1 VHGSSD
7 QIWTERATI
16 WCRRPFNRLGNAR
29 QGEENMFILFTA
41 WNYPVTILEL
51 SAVIT
56 SLVGVWLG
64 TTGARFTWPWWV
76 TGSTLYGFLFLQY
89 DLIASAALQ
98 LVFVAGGIW
107 GWFGWGKSGAKPES
121 LKNKERVIWLLA
133 LVVSWILLA
142 PALAS
147 IGAAGTWLDSF
158 ILLGSLIAQILMVR
172 EKFEAWPIWF
182 VVNIV
187 ATIHY
192 ARQGLWFTS
201 LLYVVFTIVALVGWR
216 KWQIKAKN

>member
-1 VHGSSD
+1 
-7 QIWTERATI
+7 
-16 WCRRPFNRLGNAR
+16 LGNAR

-51 SAVIT
+51 AAVIA
-56 SLVGVWLG
+56 SLIGVWLG
-64 TTGARFTWPWWV
+64 TSGARFTWPWWV
-76 TGSTLYGFLFLQY
+76 TSAILYGLLFLQY

-98 LVFVAGGIW
+98 LVFIAGGIW

-172 EKFEAWPIWF
+172 EKFETWPIWF

-192 ARQGLWFTS
+192 ARQDLWFTS
-201 LLYVVFTIVALVGWR
+201 LLYVVFTIIAVIGWR
-216 KWQIKAKN
+216 KWQSKAQN

>member
-1 VHGSSD
+1 
-7 QIWTERATI
+7 
-16 WCRRPFNRLGNAR
+16 LGNAR
-29 QGEENMFILFTA
+29 QGEEIMFILFTA

-56 SLVGVWLG
+56 SLIGVWLG

-76 TGSTLYGFLFLQY
+76 ISSLLYGWLFIQY

-98 LVFVAGGIW
+98 LVFVAGGVW
-107 GWFGWGKSGAKPES
+107 GWFGWGKSGAKPKS
-121 LKNKERVIWLLA
+121 LNTKERVIWLLA
-133 LVVSWILLA
+133 LVISWILLA

-147 IGAAGTWLDSF
+147 IGAAATWPDSF

-172 EKFEAWPIWF
+172 QKFEAWPIWF
-182 VVNIV
+182 VVDSV

-192 ARQGLWFTS
+192 ARQDLWFTS
-201 LLYVVFTIVALVGWR
+201 LLYIVFTIIAVIGWR
-216 KWQIKAKN
+216 KWQSKAQI

>member
-1 VHGSSD
+1 
-7 QIWTERATI
+7 
-16 WCRRPFNRLGNAR
+16 LGNAR

-51 SAVIT
+51 AAVIA
-56 SLVGVWLG
+56 SLIGVWLG
-64 TTGARFTWPWWV
+64 TSGARFTWPWWV
-76 TGSTLYGFLFLQY
+76 SSAILYGLLFLQY

-98 LVFVAGGIW
+98 LVFIAGGIW

-192 ARQGLWFTS
+192 ARQDLWFTS
-201 LLYVVFTIVALVGWR
+201 LLYVVFTIIAVIGWR
-216 KWQIKAKN
+216 KWQSKAQN

>member
-1 VHGSSD
+1 
-7 QIWTERATI
+7 
-16 WCRRPFNRLGNAR
+16 
-29 QGEENMFILFTA
+29 MFILFTA

-107 GWFGWGKSGAKPES
+107 GWFGWGKGGAKPES
-121 LKNKERVIWLLA
+121 LKNKERFIWLLA

>member
-1 VHGSSD
+1 
-7 QIWTERATI
+7 
-16 WCRRPFNRLGNAR
+16 LGNAR

-51 SAVIT
+51 AAVIA
-56 SLVGVWLG
+56 SLIGVWLG
-64 TTGARFTWPWWV
+64 TSGARFTWPWWV
-76 TGSTLYGFLFLQY
+76 TSAILYGLLFLQY

-98 LVFVAGGIW
+98 LVFIAGGIW

-192 ARQGLWFTS
+192 ARQDLWFTS
-201 LLYVVFTIVALVGWR
+201 LLYVVFTIIAIIGWR
-216 KWQIKAKN
+216 KWQSKAQN

>member
-1 VHGSSD
+1 
-7 QIWTERATI
+7 
-16 WCRRPFNRLGNAR
+16 
-29 QGEENMFILFTA
+29 MFILFIA

-56 SLVGVWLG
+56 SLIGVWLG

-76 TGSTLYGFLFLQY
+76 ISSLLYGWLFIQF

-107 GWFGWGKSGAKPES
+107 GWFGWGKSGAKPEILNS
-121 LKNKERVIWLLA
+121 KERIIWLIA
-133 LVVSWILLA
+133 LLGSWILLA
-142 PALAS
+142 PALSS
-147 IGAAGTWLDSF
+147 IGAAATWPDSF
-158 ILLGSLIAQILMVR
+158 ILLGSVIAQILMVR
-172 EKFEAWPIWF
+172 EKFETWPIWF
-182 VVNIV
+182 VVDCV

-201 LLYVVFTIVALVGWR
+201 ILYVVFTIIALVGWR
-216 KWQIKAKN
+216 KWLTKAIK

>member
-1 VHGSSD
+1 
-7 QIWTERATI
+7 
-16 WCRRPFNRLGNAR
+16 
-29 QGEENMFILFTA
+29 MFILFTS

-51 SAVIT
+51 AAVIA
-56 SLVGVWLG
+56 SLIGVWLG
-64 TTGARFTWPWWV
+64 TSGARLTWPWWV
-76 TGSTLYGFLFLQY
+76 TSAILYGLLFIQY

-98 LVFVAGGIW
+98 LVFIAGGIW
-107 GWFGWGKSGAKPES
+107 GWIGWGKSGAKPES

-172 EKFEAWPIWF
+172 EKFEAWPIWV

-192 ARQGLWFTS
+192 AMQDLWFTS
-201 LLYVVFTIVALVGWR
+201 LLYVVFIIIALVGWR
-216 KWQIKAKN
+216 KWQSKAQN

>member
-1 VHGSSD
+1 
-7 QIWTERATI
+7 
-16 WCRRPFNRLGNAR
+16 LGNAR

-51 SAVIT
+51 AAVIA
-56 SLVGVWLG
+56 SLIGVWLG
-64 TTGARFTWPWWV
+64 TSGARFTWPWWV
-76 TGSTLYGFLFLQY
+76 TSAILYGLLFLQY

-98 LVFVAGGIW
+98 LVFIAGGIW

-192 ARQGLWFTS
+192 ARQDLWFTS
-201 LLYVVFTIVALVGWR
+201 LLYVVFTIIAVIGWR
-216 KWQIKAKN
+216 KWQSKAQN

>member
-1 VHGSSD
+1 
-7 QIWTERATI
+7 
-16 WCRRPFNRLGNAR
+16 LGNAR
-29 QGEENMFILFTA
+29 QGEESMLILFTA

-56 SLVGVWLG
+56 SLIGVWLG

-76 TGSTLYGFLFLQY
+76 ISSLLYGWLFIQY

-98 LVFVAGGIW
+98 LVFVAGGVW

-121 LKNKERVIWLLA
+121 LNTKERVIWLLA
-133 LVVSWILLA
+133 LIISWILLA

-147 IGAAGTWLDSF
+147 IGAAATWPDSF

-172 EKFEAWPIWF
+172 EKLEAWPIWF
-182 VVNIV
+182 FVDFI

-192 ARQGLWFTS
+192 ARQDLWFTS
-201 LLYVVFTIVALVGWR
+201 LLYIVFTIIALVGWR
-216 KWQIKAKN
+216 KWQSKAQI

>member
-1 VHGSSD
+1 
-7 QIWTERATI
+7 
-16 WCRRPFNRLGNAR
+16 
-29 QGEENMFILFTA
+29 MFILFTA

-51 SAVIT
+51 AAVIA
-56 SLVGVWLG
+56 SLIGVWLG
-64 TTGARFTWPWWV
+64 TSGARFTWPWWV
-76 TGSTLYGFLFLQY
+76 TSAILYGLLFLQY

-98 LVFVAGGIW
+98 LVFIAGGIW

-192 ARQGLWFTS
+192 ARQDLWFTS
-201 LLYVVFTIVALVGWR
+201 LLYVVFTIIAVIGWR
-216 KWQIKAKN
+216 KWQSKAQK

>member
-1 VHGSSD
+1 
-7 QIWTERATI
+7 
-16 WCRRPFNRLGNAR
+16 LGNAR

-51 SAVIT
+51 AAVIA
-56 SLVGVWLG
+56 SLIGVWLG
-64 TTGARFTWPWWV
+64 TSGARFTWPWWV
-76 TGSTLYGFLFLQY
+76 TSAILYGLLFLQY

-98 LVFVAGGIW
+98 LVFIAGGIW

-192 ARQGLWFTS
+192 ARQDLWFTS
-201 LLYVVFTIVALVGWR
+201 LLYVVFTVIAVIGWR
-216 KWQIKAKN
+216 KWQSKAQN

>member
-1 VHGSSD
+1 
-7 QIWTERATI
+7 
-16 WCRRPFNRLGNAR
+16 LGNAR

-41 WNYPVTILEL
+41 WNYPVTILEVA
-51 SAVIT
+51 AVIT
-56 SLVGVWLG
+56 SLTGVWLG
-64 TTGARFTWPWWV
+64 TSGARFTWPWWV
-76 TGSTLYGFLFLQY
+76 TGSILYGFLFLQY

>member
-1 VHGSSD
+1 
-7 QIWTERATI
+7 
-16 WCRRPFNRLGNAR
+16 LGNAR

-51 SAVIT
+51 AAVIA
-56 SLVGVWLG
+56 SLIGVWLG
-64 TTGARFTWPWWV
+64 TNGARFTWPWWV
-76 TGSTLYGFLFLQY
+76 TGSILYGLLFLQY

-98 LVFVAGGIW
+98 LVFIAGGIW
-107 GWFGWGKSGAKPES
+107 GWFGWGKSGAKPGS
-121 LKNKERVIWLLA
+121 LRNKERVIWLLA

-147 IGAAGTWLDSF
+147 IGAAATWLDSF
-158 ILLGSLIAQILMVR
+158 ILLGSLTAQILMVR

-187 ATIHY
+187 ATVHY
-192 ARQGLWFTS
+192 ARQDLWFTS
-201 LLYVVFTIVALVGWR
+201 LLYVVFTFVALVGWR
-216 KWQIKAKN
+216 KWQSKAKN

>member
-1 VHGSSD
+1 
-7 QIWTERATI
+7 
-16 WCRRPFNRLGNAR
+16 LGNAR
-29 QGEENMFILFTA
+29 QGAENMFILFTA

-107 GWFGWGKSGAKPES
+107 GWFGWGKGGAKPES
-121 LKNKERVIWLLA
+121 LKNKERFIWLLA

-192 ARQGLWFTS
+192 ARQDLWFTS

>member
-1 VHGSSD
+1 
-7 QIWTERATI
+7 
-16 WCRRPFNRLGNAR
+16 LGNAR

-51 SAVIT
+51 AAVIA
-56 SLVGVWLG
+56 SLIGVWLG
-64 TTGARFTWPWWV
+64 TSGARFTWPWWV
-76 TGSTLYGFLFLQY
+76 TSAILYGLLFLQY

-98 LVFVAGGIW
+98 LVFIAGGIW

-121 LKNKERVIWLLA
+121 LENKERVVWLLA

-192 ARQGLWFTS
+192 ARQDLWFTS
-201 LLYVVFTIVALVGWR
+201 LLYVVFTIIAVIGWR
-216 KWQIKAKN
+216 KWQSKAQN

>member
-1 VHGSSD
+1 
-7 QIWTERATI
+7 
-16 WCRRPFNRLGNAR
+16 LGNAK

-56 SLVGVWLG
+56 SLIGVWLG
-64 TTGARFTWPWWV
+64 TSGARFTWPWWV
-76 TGSTLYGFLFLQY
+76 TSAILYGLLFLQY

-98 LVFVAGGIW
+98 LVFIAGGIW

-182 VVNIV
+182 VVDIV

-201 LLYVVFTIVALVGWR
+201 LLYVVFTMIAVIGWR
-216 KWQIKAKN
+216 KWQSKAQN

>member
-1 VHGSSD
+1 
-7 QIWTERATI
+7 
-16 WCRRPFNRLGNAR
+16 LGNAR

-51 SAVIT
+51 AAVIA
-56 SLVGVWLG
+56 SLIGVWLG
-64 TTGARFTWPWWV
+64 TSGARFTWPWWV
-76 TGSTLYGFLFLQY
+76 TSAILYGLLFLQY
-89 DLIASAALQ
+89 NLIASAALQ
-98 LVFVAGGIW
+98 LVFIAGGIW

-192 ARQGLWFTS
+192 ARQDLWFTS
-201 LLYVVFTIVALVGWR
+201 LLYVVFTIIAIIGWR
-216 KWQIKAKN
+216 KWQSKAQN

>member
-1 VHGSSD
+1 
-7 QIWTERATI
+7 
-16 WCRRPFNRLGNAR
+16 LGNAR

-56 SLVGVWLG
+56 SLIGVWLG

-76 TGSTLYGFLFLQY
+76 ISSLLYGWLFIQY

-98 LVFVAGGIW
+98 LVFVAGGVW

-121 LKNKERVIWLLA
+121 LNTKARVIWLLA
-133 LVVSWILLA
+133 LVISWILLA

-147 IGAAGTWLDSF
+147 IGAAATWPDSF

-172 EKFEAWPIWF
+172 QKFEAWPIWF
-182 VVNIV
+182 AVDFV

-192 ARQGLWFTS
+192 ARQDLWFTS
-201 LLYVVFTIVALVGWR
+201 LLYIVFTIIAVIGWR
-216 KWQIKAKN
+216 KWQSKAQN

>member
-1 VHGSSD
+1 
-7 QIWTERATI
+7 
-16 WCRRPFNRLGNAR
+16 LGNAR

-51 SAVIT
+51 AAVIA
-56 SLVGVWLG
+56 SLIGVWLG
-64 TTGARFTWPWWV
+64 TSGARFTWPWWV
-76 TGSTLYGFLFLQY
+76 TSAILYGLLFLQY

-98 LVFVAGGIW
+98 LVFIAGGIW

>member
-1 VHGSSD
+1 M
-7 QIWTERATI
+7 
-16 WCRRPFNRLGNAR
+16 GNAR

-51 SAVIT
+51 AAVIA
-56 SLVGVWLG
+56 SLIGVWLG
-64 TTGARFTWPWWV
+64 TSGARFTWPWWV
-76 TGSTLYGFLFLQY
+76 TSAILYGLLFLQY

-98 LVFVAGGIW
+98 LVFIAGGIW

-133 LVVSWILLA
+133 LVFSWILLA

-192 ARQGLWFTS
+192 ARQDLWFTS
-201 LLYVVFTIVALVGWR
+201 LLYVVFTIIAVIGWR
-216 KWQIKAKN
+216 KWQSKAQN

>member
-1 VHGSSD
+1 
-7 QIWTERATI
+7 
-16 WCRRPFNRLGNAR
+16 LGNAR

-51 SAVIT
+51 AAVIA
-56 SLVGVWLG
+56 SLIGVWLG
-64 TTGARFTWPWWV
+64 TSGARFTWPWWV
-76 TGSTLYGFLFLQY
+76 TSAILYGLLFLQY

-98 LVFVAGGIW
+98 LVFIAGGIW

-201 LLYVVFTIVALVGWR
+201 LLYVVFTVVALVGWR

>member
-1 VHGSSD
+1 
-7 QIWTERATI
+7 
-16 WCRRPFNRLGNAR
+16 LGNAR

-51 SAVIT
+51 AAVIA
-56 SLVGVWLG
+56 SLIGVWLG
-64 TTGARFTWPWWV
+64 TSGARFTWPWWV
-76 TGSTLYGFLFLQY
+76 TSAILYGLLFLQY

-98 LVFVAGGIW
+98 LVFIAGGIW

-192 ARQGLWFTS
+192 ARQDLWFTS
-201 LLYVVFTIVALVGWR
+201 LLYVVFTIIAVIGWR
-216 KWQIKAKN
+216 KWQSKAQK

>member
-1 VHGSSD
+1 
-7 QIWTERATI
+7 
-16 WCRRPFNRLGNAR
+16 LGNAR

-56 SLVGVWLG
+56 SLIGVWLG

-76 TGSTLYGFLFLQY
+76 ISSLLYGWLFIQY

-98 LVFVAGGIW
+98 LVFVAGGVW
-107 GWFGWGKSGAKPES
+107 GWFGWGKSGAKPKS
-121 LKNKERVIWLLA
+121 LNTKERVIWLLA
-133 LVVSWILLA
+133 LVISWILLA

-147 IGAAGTWLDSF
+147 IGAAATWPDSF

-172 EKFEAWPIWF
+172 QKFEAWPIWF
-182 VVNIV
+182 VVDSV

-192 ARQGLWFTS
+192 ARQDLWFTS
-201 LLYVVFTIVALVGWR
+201 LLYIVFTIIAVIGWR
-216 KWQIKAKN
+216 KWQSKAQI